1 MSYEMKLVYALRQFT
16 TKHPKV
22 DYCNLVGI
30 LEHISRITKTSPDTL
45 LAVALVD
52 RQAANYLIRCVA
64 NVSKEG

>member
-1 MSYEMKLVYALRQFT
+1 MSNEMQLVRALRQFT
-16 TKHPKV
+16 AKHPKV

-52 RQAANYLIRCVA
+52 RQAANYLVRCVA
-64 NVSKEG
+64 NVSKKD